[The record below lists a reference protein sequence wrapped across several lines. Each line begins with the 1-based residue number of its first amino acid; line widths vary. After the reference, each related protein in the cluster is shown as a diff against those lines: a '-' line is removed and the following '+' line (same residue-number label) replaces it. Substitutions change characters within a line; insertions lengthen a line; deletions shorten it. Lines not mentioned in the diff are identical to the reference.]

1 MRPRAFFRSAHLWAG
16 LVLSLL
22 LLVLGATGSVLVLKQ
37 PYWRLVYPELR
48 SETAQLGPA
57 DHARAIRAAREHFGD
72 ALRSVKLPQP
82 GVGAYHLYLTDG
94 EAFMSVAGHRVIDR
108 WRPRERPMALVF
120 DLHAHLMAG
129 RTGERVGGVV
139 GLLGVFLVLTGVY
152 LWWPARR
159 RFNLRTLLPAGFS
172 RSKLLPGHRDLGLL
186 ATPIL
191 LILLLTGSG
200 MVFYGTAGALLNGV
214 LSDRAPTPEGPP
226 QALVAEAAEGSVATP
241 TASTVLT
248 STLSAPSGVTPRGEN
263 PVAAPVDA
271 IRTARDIF
279 PDGRIV
285 FYYPP
290 DERGIRGFRIK
301 QACELHPNGRS
312 YAYLDA
318 GGRVLKSVSACD
330 QPAGQKALYAV
341 YPLHAG
347 MLDSGAYAV
356 LTFLG
361 GLALTLVSATG
372 AAAYIAK
379 LKGAR

>member
-1 MRPRAFFRSAHLWAG
+1 MRPRALLRSAHLWAG

-48 SETAQLGPA
+48 RETAHLGPA
-57 DHARAIRAAREHFGD
+57 DHAGAIRAAREHFGD

-94 EAFMSVAGHRVIDR
+94 EAFMSVGDHRVIDR

-129 RTGERVGGVV
+129 HTGERVGGVV
-139 GLLGVFLVLTGVY
+139 GVLGVFLVLTGVY

-159 RFNLRTLLPAGFS
+159 RFNLRTLLPTGFS
-172 RSKLLPGHRDLGLL
+172 RSKLLPGHRDLGVL

-226 QALVAEAAEGSVATP
+226 EAVVIDAAGGTAAP
-241 TASTVLT
+241 TASITLT
-248 STLSAPSGVTPRGEN
+248 SAASAASA
-263 PVAAPVDA
+263 VAARGDRAVGATADA
-271 IRTARDIF
+271 IRTARDVF

-301 QACELHPNGRS
+301 QSCELHPNGRS

-318 GGRVLKSVSACD
+318 DGRVLKSVSACD
-330 QPAGQKALYAV
+330 QPTGQRALYAV

-347 MLDSGAYAV
+347 MLDSGAYAI
-356 LTFLG
+356 LTFFG
-361 GLALTLVSATG
+361 GLALTLISATG